1 MDGQKWFK
9 FYGQDWLTDLK
20 IMRLPIEDRL
30 CYITLLCLA
39 SSSSEQGVIHDCDEE
54 AVIQLTHLRDNPIDD
69 DNEYTRARGCLSR
82 FEELGMVTQI
92 VTERYNRSVT
102 DVTINSFKNRQN
114 TLMTNAERQAKYR
127 EKIKE
132 KDGKTEEKELKQEK
146 SNEKVTRVTTKV
158 TLDKSRVEKKRVDNI
173 TSDPKVSQDI
183 VRFIDLWKDINP
195 AYRKFFANKT
205 ERSASADLI
214 KISPL
219 SDWEIFLPLLQKMN
233 ADPFAKGKST
243 KPTELLRNIGYFKA
257 WIDQKRTP
265 DSKRKV
271 AVIPND

>member
-39 SSSSEQGVIHDCDEE
+39 SSSSEQGVIHDCDED
-54 AVIQLTHLRDNPIDD
+54 AVIKLTHLRDNPIDD
-69 DNEYTRARGCLSR
+69 DNEYTRARGCIDR
-82 FEELGMVTQI
+82 FEEMGMVTKI
-92 VTERYNRSVT
+92 VTERNGRNVT
-102 DVTINSFKNRQN
+102 DVTINAFETRQN

-127 EKIKE
+127 EKMK
-132 KDGKTEEKELKQEK
+132 EKELKQEK

-183 VRFIDLWKDINP
+183 VKFIDLWKDINP

-205 ERSASADLI
+205 ERSASVDLI

-233 ADPFAKGKST
+233 ADQFAKGKST

-265 DSKRKV
+265 DPKRKV